1 MIFEASKGSEAP
13 DPPSPASGAGVNRL
27 RAGTPVDGTA
37 TADLPH
43 GERHGTNGHGVTPA
57 GHRHRKGQIHAGS
70 WTMPNGAPVLRQGE
84 RGWSL
89 VGVGSTF
96 KLNWYLL
103 DLISIIISTNN
114 ST

>member
-13 DPPSPASGAGVNRL
+13 DPLS
-27 RAGTPVDGTA
+27 RAGTPVDVTA
-37 TADLPH
+37 TVDLRKDPH
-43 GERHGTNGHGVTPA
+43 GERRGTNGHGVTPA
-57 GHRHRKGQIHAGS
+57 GHRHGKGQIQEGRS

-96 KLNWYLL
+96 T
-103 DLISIIISTNN
+103 S
-114 ST
+114 